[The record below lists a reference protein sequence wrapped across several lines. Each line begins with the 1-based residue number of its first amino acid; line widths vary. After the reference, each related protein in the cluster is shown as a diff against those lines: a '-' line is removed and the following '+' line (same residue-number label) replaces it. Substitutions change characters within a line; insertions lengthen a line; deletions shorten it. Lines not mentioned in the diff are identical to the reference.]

1 LNLERGKRL
10 HLREKRQQPMD
21 KRGGYT
27 LERKDK
33 SQGWKLE
40 GDVEVWAY
48 KREEGRLEV
57 EVLKDKMLIVIVLVG
72 NLRLWGRE
80 IRDLFLVQRKK
91 RFYIWVV

>member
-40 GDVEVWAY
+40 GDVEV
-48 KREEGRLEV
+48 
-57 EVLKDKMLIVIVLVG
+57 
-72 NLRLWGRE
+72 
-80 IRDLFLVQRKK
+80 
-91 RFYIWVV
+91 